1 MSNGLYLYG
10 IVTDNLPNEN
20 LDLIGIDQQPVS
32 MKEWQNFTFIY
43 SEAKQKKYLTSRRN
57 LLTHEKVLEDIM
69 NMGLRN
75 LLPLQFGLVIKD
87 WEQITNQLIIPYA
100 EKLNILL
107 AKLEGKREV
116 SIKVFW
122 LQNAELQSLL
132 EEKPELK
139 KQRDSLQGKT
149 LSMDEIINIGQNL
162 EEGLTERKQIII
174 DTFRQE
180 LNPLATEIIEGENM
194 TEDMIYNSAYLI
206 EWSAE
211 KLFSEIV
218 ENIDKRFSDRLRI
231 RYNNFTAPY
240 TFCQLN

>member
-10 IVTDNLPNEN
+10 IVTDNLLNEN
-20 LDLIGIDQQPVS
+20 VNLIGIDQQPVY
-32 MKEWQNFTFIY
+32 MKKWQSFTFIY

-87 WEQITNQLIIPYA
+87 WEEITNQLINPYA
-100 EKLNILL
+100 EKLNILF

-122 LQNAELQSLL
+122 SQNAELQSLI
-132 EEKPELK
+132 EEKSDLK
-139 KQRDSLQGKT
+139 QQRDSLQGKT
-149 LSMDEIINIGQNL
+149 LSMDEIINMGQNL
-162 EEGLTERKQIII
+162 EDGLTGRKQIII
-174 DTFRQE
+174 DTFRKE
-180 LNPLATEIIEGENM
+180 LNPLSIEIIEGENM

-206 EWSAE
+206 EWSEE